1 MDKDIIPIGPIEARI
16 YTLRGKRVM
25 LDADLAGLYGVK
37 TSRLNEQVRRNP
49 DRFPEDFSFQVS
61 NQELAV
67 LMSQN
72 ATSKSKPQGRGGR
85 RKPVRVFTEH
95 GAIMAAAVLNSP
107 RAVEVSVFVVRAFVK
122 LRKLAMAHSEI
133 QQKLTE
139 LENKV
144 SGHDQAIAGL
154 INAIRELMK
163 PPEPGSKRPIGF
175 ASWKEGSPS
184 RPMRHPVGWG
194 ERSAPRRRHDPAGVR
209 HKASRPGLRC
219 GGST

>member
-1 MDKDIIPIGPIEARI
+1 MDKDIIPIGQIEERI

-25 LDADLAGLYGVK
+25 LDADLASLYGVTTK
-37 TSRLNEQVRRNP
+37 RLNEQVRRNA
-49 DRFPEDFSFQVS
+49 DRFPEDFAFIATG
-61 NQELAV
+61 QEVANLR
-67 LMSQN
+67 SQN
-72 ATSKSKPQGRGGR
+72 ATSSEIPAGHGGR
-85 RKPVRVFTEH
+85 RYQPRVFTEH

-122 LRKLAMAHSEI
+122 LRELAMAHKEI

-163 PPEPGSKRPIGF
+163 PPASGSKRPIGF
-175 ASWKEGSPS
+175 APWE
-184 RPMRHPVGWG
+184 
-194 ERSAPRRRHDPAGVR
+194 E
-209 HKASRPGLRC
+209 
-219 GGST
+219 